1 MDRLWNTRARL
12 LLAGTALV
20 LAGCAGGPAP
30 AQPAP
35 AAMAKPQAAPAA
47 SQTVVLK
54 PSAGALHA
62 AENVKLTG
70 TELGTMWTFE
80 NPPLNYWSQR
90 YDFRPSQQWLDHV
103 RLSSVRYKN
112 YCSASFVSPDGLVMT
127 NHHCAREC
135 AEDVSTPQED
145 HVENGFYA
153 PTKADEQLCPGLYL
167 DQLVDIQD
175 VTARVQGAAPAG
187 GSAKEVADA
196 MDGEKEKIVDACQ
209 TASDIHC
216 QVVSLFHGGQYQL
229 YKYHRFAPVKLVF
242 VPELQAGFYGGD
254 ADNFTYPRFDLDVSF
269 VRAYQPDS
277 ITPAKTPDYFSWDPN
292 GANEG
297 DLVFITG
304 NPGTTSRQATVS
316 QLLYEQKVRH
326 PFLIQLFEAQQAFL
340 QSVAQRGPA
349 AERAVRNQL
358 FGVEN
363 SLKLYRGEE
372 GGLQDTLLMGRK
384 IKWQRQFQDS
394 VMATPDLKAKY
405 GTVWDSLAV
414 IATGK
419 AENYP
424 SLNLSNPQFLGIP
437 QLALA
442 QAMVRYVHEMAMPE
456 AQRDSAFMGAHAD
469 SVRQQLLSAQ
479 MPPGQAV
486 SDLFASRIAMV
497 RDWLPAGD
505 AMRQATLQSG
515 EAPEHAAQ
523 RLLEGTRIGDQRFR
537 EGLLGGTPADLATT
551 TDPLVKLAAV
561 EDSVR
566 RAVQARWSDL
576 SDAET
581 VQEERLAKAMFAVFG
596 TNLPPDATFTLRI
609 SDGVIKRYPY
619 NGTYAAPFT
628 TFHGLYGRSAG
639 FSNEMP
645 WTLAKKFQERAGSV
659 DMDRRLDFV
668 STNDITGGN
677 SGSPIIDR
685 DGRIVGIAF
694 DGNIEQLPNEFVFSD
709 KAGRTVGVDSQ
720 GITEALKSI
729 YQAKELL
736 AELMAGAN
744 PPN

>member
-1 MDRLWNTRARL
+1 
-12 LLAGTALV
+12 V
-20 LAGCAGGPAP
+20 LAGCAGGPGP

-35 AAMAKPQAAPAA
+35 AAAPQQPAA
-47 SQTVVLK
+47 TTATSQAVVLK
-54 PSAGALHA
+54 PSAAALQA
-62 AENVKLTG
+62 AQNVKLTG

-90 YDFRPSQQWLDHV
+90 YNFQASQQWLDHV

-153 PTKADEQLCPGLYL
+153 PTRADEKLCPGLYL
-167 DQLVDIQD
+167 DQLVNIQD
-175 VTARVQGAAPAG
+175 VTSTVQGAAPAG
-187 GSAKEVADA
+187 GSAKDVADA
-196 MDGEKEKIVDACQ
+196 MDAEKDKLVDACE

-229 YKYHRFAPVKLVF
+229 YKYHRYEPVKLVF

-277 ITPAKTPDYFSWDPN
+277 ITPAKTPDYFAWNPD

-304 NPGTTSRQATVS
+304 NPGTTSRQATVA

-326 PFLIQLFEAQQAFL
+326 PFLIQLFEAQQSFL
-340 QSVAQRGPA
+340 QSVAQRSPA

-363 SLKLYRGEE
+363 SLKLFRGEE

-394 VMATPDLKAKY
+394 VMANPDLKARY
-405 GTVWDSLAV
+405 GTVWDTLAV

-419 AENYP
+419 AEAYP

-442 QAMVRYVHEMAMPE
+442 QGLVRYVRQMALPE
-456 AQRDSAFMGAHAD
+456 AQRDSAFMGSGAD
-469 SVRQQLLSAQ
+469 SIRQQLLSVQ
-479 MPPGQAV
+479 LPPAQAV
-486 SDLFASRIAMV
+486 SDLFASRVAMV
-497 RDWLPAGD
+497 RDWLPASD
-505 AMRQATLQSG
+505 PMRQATLQSD
-515 EAPEHAAQ
+515 EPPTHAAQ
-523 RLLEGTRIGDQRFR
+523 RLLQNTRVDDQRFR
-537 EGLLGGTPADLATT
+537 EGLLGGTPSDLAAT
-551 TDPLVKLAAV
+551 TDPLVHLAAIS
-561 EDSVR
+561 DSVR
-566 RAVQARWSDL
+566 EAVQNRWNEL
-576 SDAET
+576 TDAET

-645 WTLAKKFQERAGSV
+645 WTLAKKFQARADSV
-659 DMDRRLDFV
+659 DMNKRLDFV

-694 DGNIEQLPNEFVFSD
+694 DGNVEQLPNEFVFSD

-720 GITEALKSI
+720 GITEALRSI
-729 YQAKELL
+729 YQAKELV